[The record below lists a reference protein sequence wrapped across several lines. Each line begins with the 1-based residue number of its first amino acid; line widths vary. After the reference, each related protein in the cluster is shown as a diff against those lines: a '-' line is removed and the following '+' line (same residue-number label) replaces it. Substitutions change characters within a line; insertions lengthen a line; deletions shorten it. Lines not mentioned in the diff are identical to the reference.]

1 MKLKTFYK
9 IYYEHRFRKKS
20 LILKLYIFILL
31 PINYLINKILLQ
43 SKLNLDTFAK
53 KNDNLYD
60 KNFKYLVE
68 YFNSDKGETYL
79 NQYNKPIKQN
89 KSTVEG
95 HCYHTF
101 YEKYFSDRREQIS
114 NILEIGAFKGN
125 ATASFFFYFSNSKI
139 ISGDI
144 FPDLFRYNSNRI
156 SNIYLDNSSEQIIED
171 KILNKKIKFDII
183 IEDAGH
189 YFKDQIISLFM
200 LFKTLNSKGVFV
212 VEELEFPNLREDMN
226 LSKEKPTLRDILNL
240 IIEGKDFS
248 SKYITDEQKRY
259 FLQNYKT
266 IEIFKGRT
274 SEIAFITKK

>member
-1 MKLKTFYK
+1 VKLKTFYK
-9 IYYEHRFRKKS
+9 IYYEHRFKKKS
-20 LILKLYIFILL
+20 IILKLYIFILL

-53 KNDNLYD
+53 KNEDLYD

-68 YFNSDKGETYL
+68 YFNSDKGEKYL

-212 VEELEFPNLREDMN
+212 VEELEFPNFRKDMN
-226 LSKEKPTLRDILNL
+226 LSKEKPTLRDILNF
-240 IIEGKDFS
+240 IIKGKDFS
-248 SKYITDEQKRY
+248 SKYITDEQKKY
-259 FLQNYKT
+259 FIQNYKT

>member
-20 LILKLYIFILL
+20 IILKLYIIVLL

-53 KNDNLYD
+53 KNEDLYD
-60 KNFKYLVE
+60 KNFKYLFE

-79 NQYNKPIKQN
+79 NQYNRPIKQN
-89 KSTVEG
+89 KSPVDG

-101 YEKYFSDRREQIS
+101 YEKYFSKVREQIS

-139 ISGDI
+139 ISADI
-144 FPDLFRYNSNRI
+144 FPDLFRYNSDRI
-156 SNIYLDNSSEQIIED
+156 SNIYLDNSSEKIIED

-212 VEELEFPNLREDMN
+212 VEELEFPNFREDMN
-226 LSKEKPTLRDILNL
+226 LL
-240 IIEGKDFS
+240 
-248 SKYITDEQKRY
+248 
-259 FLQNYKT
+259 
-266 IEIFKGRT
+266 
-274 SEIAFITKK
+274 

>member
-1 MKLKTFYK
+1 VKLKTFYK

-20 LILKLYIFILL
+20 IILKLYIIVLL
-31 PINYLINKILLQ
+31 PINYLINKIVLQ

-53 KNDNLYD
+53 KNEDLYD
-60 KNFKYLVE
+60 KNFKYLFE

-79 NQYNKPIKQN
+79 NQYNRPIKQN
-89 KSTVEG
+89 KSPVEG

-101 YEKYFSDRREQIS
+101 YEKYFSNVREQIS

-139 ISGDI
+139 ISADI
-144 FPDLFRYNSNRI
+144 FPDLFRYNSDRI

-240 IIEGKDFS
+240 IIKGKDFS
-248 SKYITDEQKRY
+248 SRYITDEQKKY

>member
-1 MKLKTFYK
+1 VKLKTFYK

-53 KNDNLYD
+53 KNDDLYD

-240 IIEGKDFS
+240 IIKGKDFS
-248 SKYITDEQKRY
+248 SRYITDEQKKY

>member
-53 KNDNLYD
+53 KNDDLYD

-240 IIEGKDFS
+240 IIKGKDFS
-248 SKYITDEQKRY
+248 SRYITDEQKKY

>member
-1 MKLKTFYK
+1 VKLKTFYK

-20 LILKLYIFILL
+20 IILKLYIIVLL

-53 KNDNLYD
+53 KNEDLYD
-60 KNFKYLVE
+60 KNFKYLFE

-79 NQYNKPIKQN
+79 NQYNRPIKQN
-89 KSTVEG
+89 KSPVEG

-101 YEKYFSDRREQIS
+101 YEKYFSNVREQIS

-139 ISGDI
+139 ISADI
-144 FPDLFRYNSNRI
+144 FPDLFRYNSDRI
-156 SNIYLDNSSEQIIED
+156 SNIYLDNSSEKIIED

-212 VEELEFPNLREDMN
+212 VEELEFPNFREDMN

-240 IIEGKDFS
+240 IIKGKDFS
-248 SKYITDEQKRY
+248 SRYITDEQKKY

>member
-43 SKLNLDTFAK
+43 SKLNLDIFAK
-53 KNDNLYD
+53 KNDDLYD
-60 KNFKYLVE
+60 KNFKYLIE

-125 ATASFFFYFSNSKI
+125 ATASFYFYFSNSKI

-156 SNIYLDNSSEQIIED
+156 SNIYLDNSSEQILED

-212 VEELEFPNLREDMN
+212 VEELEFPNLRKDMN
-226 LSKEKPTLRDILNL
+226 LSEEKPTLRDILNL
-240 IIEGKDFS
+240 IIKRKDFS
-248 SKYITDEQKRY
+248 SKYITDEQKKY
-259 FLQNYKT
+259 FLKNYKT

>member
-1 MKLKTFYK
+1 MHL
-9 IYYEHRFRKKS
+9 R
-20 LILKLYIFILL
+20 
-31 PINYLINKILLQ
+31 
-43 SKLNLDTFAK
+43 
-53 KNDNLYD
+53 
-60 KNFKYLVE
+60 
-68 YFNSDKGETYL
+68 ETPQL
-79 NQYNKPIKQN
+79 
-89 KSTVEG
+89 
-95 HCYHTF
+95 H
-101 YEKYFSDRREQIS
+101 
-114 NILEIGAFKGN
+114 
-125 ATASFFFYFSNSKI
+125 FFFYFSNSKI

-156 SNIYLDNSSEQIIED
+156 SNIYLDNSSDQIIED

-212 VEELEFPNLREDMN
+212 VEELEFPNLRKDMN
-226 LSKEKPTLRDILNL
+226 LSEEKPTLRDILNL
-240 IIEGKDFS
+240 IIKGKDFS
-248 SKYITDEQKRY
+248 SKYITDEQKKY

>member
-1 MKLKTFYK
+1 VKLKTFYK

-20 LILKLYIFILL
+20 IILKLYIIVLL

-53 KNDNLYD
+53 KNEDLYD
-60 KNFKYLVE
+60 KNFKYLFE

-79 NQYNKPIKQN
+79 NQYNRPIKQN
-89 KSTVEG
+89 KSPVEG

-101 YEKYFSDRREQIS
+101 YEKYFSNVREQIS

-139 ISGDI
+139 ISADI
-144 FPDLFRYNSNRI
+144 FPDLFRYNSDRI
-156 SNIYLDNSSEQIIED
+156 SNIYLDNSSEKIIED

-212 VEELEFPNLREDMN
+212 VEELEFPNFREDMN

>member
-20 LILKLYIFILL
+20 IILKLYIIVLL
-31 PINYLINKILLQ
+31 PINYLINKIALQ

-53 KNDNLYD
+53 KNEDLYD
-60 KNFKYLVE
+60 KNFKYLFE

-79 NQYNKPIKQN
+79 NQYNRPIKQN
-89 KSTVEG
+89 KSPVEG

-101 YEKYFSDRREQIS
+101 YEKYFSNVREQIS

-139 ISGDI
+139 ISADI
-144 FPDLFRYNSNRI
+144 FPDLFRYNSDRI
-156 SNIYLDNSSEQIIED
+156 SNIYLDNSSEKIIED

-240 IIEGKDFS
+240 IIKGKDFS
-248 SKYITDEQKRY
+248 SRYITDEQKKY

>member
-1 MKLKTFYK
+1 VKLKTFYK

-53 KNDNLYD
+53 KNDDLYD

-125 ATASFFFYFSNSKI
+125 ATASFFFYFLNSKI

-171 KILNKKIKFDII
+171 KILSKKIKFDII

-240 IIEGKDFS
+240 IIKGKDFS
-248 SKYITDEQKRY
+248 SRYITDEQKKY

>member
-1 MKLKTFYK
+1 VKLKTFYK

-20 LILKLYIFILL
+20 IILKLYIIVLL

-53 KNDNLYD
+53 KNEDLYD
-60 KNFKYLVE
+60 KNFKYLFE

-79 NQYNKPIKQN
+79 NQYNRPIKQN
-89 KSTVEG
+89 KSPVEG

-101 YEKYFSDRREQIS
+101 YEKYFSNVREQIS

-139 ISGDI
+139 ISADI

-212 VEELEFPNLREDMN
+212 VEELEFPNFREDMN

>member
-1 MKLKTFYK
+1 VKLKTFYK

-53 KNDNLYD
+53 KNDDLYD

-95 HCYHTF
+95 HCYHAF

-125 ATASFFFYFSNSKI
+125 ATASFFFYFLNSKI

-240 IIEGKDFS
+240 IIKGKDFS
-248 SKYITDEQKRY
+248 SRYITDEQKKY

>member
-1 MKLKTFYK
+1 VKLKTFYK

-20 LILKLYIFILL
+20 IILKLYIIVLL
-31 PINYLINKILLQ
+31 PINYLINKIALQ

-53 KNDNLYD
+53 KNEDLYD
-60 KNFKYLVE
+60 KNFKYLFE

-79 NQYNKPIKQN
+79 NQYNRPIKQN
-89 KSTVEG
+89 KSPVEG

-101 YEKYFSDRREQIS
+101 YEKYFSNVREQIS

-139 ISGDI
+139 ISADI
-144 FPDLFRYNSNRI
+144 FPDLFRYNSDRI
-156 SNIYLDNSSEQIIED
+156 SNIYLDNSSEKIIED

-212 VEELEFPNLREDMN
+212 VEELEFPNFREDMN

>member
-1 MKLKTFYK
+1 VKLKTFYK

-212 VEELEFPNLREDMN
+212 VEELEFPNFREDMN

>member
-1 MKLKTFYK
+1 VKLKTFYK
-9 IYYEHRFRKKS
+9 IYYEHRCRKKS

-43 SKLNLDTFAK
+43 SKLNLDIFAK
-53 KNDNLYD
+53 KNDDLYD

-248 SKYITDEQKRY
+248 SKYITDEQKKY

>member
-1 MKLKTFYK
+1 VKLKTFYK

-43 SKLNLDTFAK
+43 SKLNLDIFAK
-53 KNDNLYD
+53 KNDDLYY

-144 FPDLFRYNSNRI
+144 FPDLFRYNSDRI
-156 SNIYLDNSSEQIIED
+156 SNIYLDNSSEKIIED

-212 VEELEFPNLREDMN
+212 VEELEFPNFREDMN

-240 IIEGKDFS
+240 IIKGKDFS
-248 SKYITDEQKRY
+248 SRYITDEQKKY

>member
-1 MKLKTFYK
+1 VKLKTFYK
-9 IYYEHRFRKKS
+9 IYYEHRFKKKS
-20 LILKLYIFILL
+20 IILKLYIFILL

-53 KNDNLYD
+53 KNEDLYD

-89 KSTVEG
+89 KIPVEG

-101 YEKYFSDRREQIS
+101 YEKYFSNRREQIS

-125 ATASFFFYFSNSKI
+125 ATASFFFYFSKSKI

-156 SNIYLDNSSEQIIED
+156 SNIYLDNSSEQSIEN
-171 KILNKKIKFDII
+171 KILKKKL
-183 IEDAGH
+183 
-189 YFKDQIISLFM
+189 SL
-200 LFKTLNSKGVFV
+200 
-212 VEELEFPNLREDMN
+212 
-226 LSKEKPTLRDILNL
+226 I
-240 IIEGKDFS
+240 
-248 SKYITDEQKRY
+248 
-259 FLQNYKT
+259 
-266 IEIFKGRT
+266 
-274 SEIAFITKK
+274 

>member
-53 KNDNLYD
+53 KNDDLYD

-212 VEELEFPNLREDMN
+212 VEELEFPNFRKDMN

-240 IIEGKDFS
+240 IIKGKDFS
-248 SKYITDEQKRY
+248 SKYITDEQKKY

>member
-20 LILKLYIFILL
+20 IILKLYIIVLL
-31 PINYLINKILLQ
+31 PINYLINKIALQ

-53 KNDNLYD
+53 KNEDLYD
-60 KNFKYLVE
+60 KNFKYLFE

-79 NQYNKPIKQN
+79 NQYNRPIKQN
-89 KSTVEG
+89 KSPVEG

-212 VEELEFPNLREDMN
+212 VEELEFPNFREDMN

-240 IIEGKDFS
+240 IIKGKDFS
-248 SKYITDEQKRY
+248 SRYITDEQKKY

>member
-240 IIEGKDFS
+240 IIKGKDFS
-248 SKYITDEQKRY
+248 SRYITDEQKKY

>member
-1 MKLKTFYK
+1 VKLKTFYK

-20 LILKLYIFILL
+20 IILKLYIIVLL
-31 PINYLINKILLQ
+31 PINYLINKIALQ

-53 KNDNLYD
+53 KNEDLYD
-60 KNFKYLVE
+60 KNFKYLFE

-79 NQYNKPIKQN
+79 NQYNRPIKQN
-89 KSTVEG
+89 KSPVEG

-101 YEKYFSDRREQIS
+101 YEKYFSNVREQIS

-139 ISGDI
+139 ISADI
-144 FPDLFRYNSNRI
+144 FPDLFRYNSDRI
-156 SNIYLDNSSEQIIED
+156 SNIYLDNSSEKIIED

-212 VEELEFPNLREDMN
+212 VEELEFPNFREDMN

-248 SKYITDEQKRY
+248 SKYITDEQKKY

>member
-1 MKLKTFYK
+1 VKLKTFYK

-20 LILKLYIFILL
+20 IILKLYIIVLL
-31 PINYLINKILLQ
+31 PINYLINKIALQ

-53 KNDNLYD
+53 KNEDLYD
-60 KNFKYLVE
+60 KNFKYLFE

-79 NQYNKPIKQN
+79 NQYNRPIKQN
-89 KSTVEG
+89 KSPVEG

-101 YEKYFSDRREQIS
+101 YEKYFSNVREQIS

-139 ISGDI
+139 ISADI
-144 FPDLFRYNSNRI
+144 FPDLFRYNSDRI
-156 SNIYLDNSSEQIIED
+156 SNIYLDNSSEKIIED

-212 VEELEFPNLREDMN
+212 VEELEFPNFREDMN

-240 IIEGKDFS
+240 IIKGKDFS
-248 SKYITDEQKRY
+248 SRYITDEQKKY

>member
-1 MKLKTFYK
+1 
-9 IYYEHRFRKKS
+9 
-20 LILKLYIFILL
+20 
-31 PINYLINKILLQ
+31 LINKILLQ

-156 SNIYLDNSSEQIIED
+156 SNIYLDNSSEHILEN

-200 LFKTLNSKGVFV
+200 LFKTLNPKGVFV

-240 IIEGKDFS
+240 IIKGKDFS
-248 SKYITDEQKRY
+248 SKYITDEQKKY
-259 FLQNYKT
+259 FLKNYKT

>member
-1 MKLKTFYK
+1 VKLKTFYK

-20 LILKLYIFILL
+20 IILKLYIIVLL
-31 PINYLINKILLQ
+31 PINYLINKIVLQ

-53 KNDNLYD
+53 KNEDLYD
-60 KNFKYLVE
+60 KNFKYLFE

-79 NQYNKPIKQN
+79 NQYNRPIKQN
-89 KSTVEG
+89 KSPVEG

-101 YEKYFSDRREQIS
+101 YEKYFSNVREQIS

-139 ISGDI
+139 ISADI
-144 FPDLFRYNSNRI
+144 FPDLFRYNSDRI

-212 VEELEFPNLREDMN
+212 VEELEFPNFREDMN

>member
-1 MKLKTFYK
+1 LKLNTFYK

-20 LILKLYIFILL
+20 IILKLYIFILL

-43 SKLNLDTFAK
+43 SKLNLDIFAK
-53 KNDNLYD
+53 KNEDFYD

-89 KSTVEG
+89 KSPVEG

-101 YEKYFSDRREQIS
+101 YEKYFSNRREQIS

-200 LFKTLNSKGVFV
+200 LFQTLNSKGVFV
-212 VEELEFPNLREDMN
+212 VEELEFPNLRKDMN
-226 LSKEKPTLRDILNL
+226 LLKEKPTLRDILNL
-240 IIEGKDFS
+240 IIKGKDFS
-248 SKYITDEQKRY
+248 SKYITDEQKKY

>member
-1 MKLKTFYK
+1 VKLKTFYK

-53 KNDNLYD
+53 KNDDLYD

-125 ATASFFFYFSNSKI
+125 ATASFFFYFLNSKI

-240 IIEGKDFS
+240 IIKGKDFS
-248 SKYITDEQKRY
+248 SRYITDEQKKY

>member
-53 KNDNLYD
+53 KNEDLYD

-89 KSTVEG
+89 KSPVEG

-101 YEKYFSDRREQIS
+101 YEKYFSNRREQIS

-189 YFKDQIISLFM
+189 YFKDKIISLFM

-212 VEELEFPNLREDMN
+212 VEELEFPNLRKDMN
-226 LSKEKPTLRDILNL
+226 LSEEKPTLRDILNL
-240 IIEGKDFS
+240 IIKGKDFS

>member
-53 KNDNLYD
+53 KNENLYD

-68 YFNSDKGETYL
+68 YFNSDKGEKYL

-101 YEKYFSDRREQIS
+101 YEKYFSNRREQIS

-125 ATASFFFYFSNSKI
+125 ATASFFFYFSKSKI

-212 VEELEFPNLREDMN
+212 VEELEFPNFRKDMN
-226 LSKEKPTLRDILNL
+226 LSEEKPTLRDILNL
-240 IIEGKDFS
+240 IIKGKDFS
-248 SKYITDEQKRY
+248 SKYITDEQKKY

>member
-1 MKLKTFYK
+1 VKLKTFYK
-9 IYYEHRFRKKS
+9 IYYEHRFRKNS
-20 LILKLYIFILL
+20 IILKLYILILL
-31 PINYLINKILLQ
+31 PINYFINKILLQ
-43 SKLNLDTFAK
+43 SKLNLDTYAK
-53 KNDNLYD
+53 KNKDLYN

-68 YFNSDKGETYL
+68 HFNSDKGERYL
-79 NQYNKPIKQN
+79 NQYQKPVKQN
-89 KSTVEG
+89 TNLVKG

-101 YEKYFSDRREQIS
+101 YEKYFANRRKQIS

-125 ATASFFFYFSNSKI
+125 AAASFFFYFPKSKI

-156 SNIYLDNSSEQIIED
+156 SNIYLDNSIEQILED

-212 VEELEFPNLREDMN
+212 IEELEFPNFREDMN
-226 LSKEKPTLRDILNL
+226 LANEKPSLRDILNL
-240 IIEGKDFS
+240 IIKGNDFS
-248 SKYITDEQKRY
+248 SKYITNEQKKY
-259 FLQNYKT
+259 FLQNYES
-266 IEIFKGRT
+266 IEILKGRT

>member
-1 MKLKTFYK
+1 VKLKTFYK

-20 LILKLYIFILL
+20 IILKLYIIVLL

-53 KNDNLYD
+53 KNEDLYD
-60 KNFKYLVE
+60 KNFKYLFE

-79 NQYNKPIKQN
+79 NQYNRPIKQN
-89 KSTVEG
+89 KSPVEG

-101 YEKYFSDRREQIS
+101 YEKYFSNVREQIS

-139 ISGDI
+139 ISADI
-144 FPDLFRYNSNRI
+144 FPDLFRYNSDRI

-212 VEELEFPNLREDMN
+212 VEELEFPNFREDMN

-248 SKYITDEQKRY
+248 SKYITDEQKKY

>member
-1 MKLKTFYK
+1 VKLKTFYK

-53 KNDNLYD
+53 KNEDLYD
-60 KNFKYLVE
+60 KNFKYLFE

-79 NQYNKPIKQN
+79 NQYNRPIKQN
-89 KSTVEG
+89 KSPVEG

-101 YEKYFSDRREQIS
+101 YEKYFSNVREQIS

-139 ISGDI
+139 ISADI
-144 FPDLFRYNSNRI
+144 FPDLFRYNSDRI

-212 VEELEFPNLREDMN
+212 VEELEFPNFREDMN

>member
-1 MKLKTFYK
+1 VKLKTFYK

-20 LILKLYIFILL
+20 IILKLYIIVLL

-53 KNDNLYD
+53 KNEDLYD
-60 KNFKYLVE
+60 KNFKYLFE

-79 NQYNKPIKQN
+79 NQYNRPIKQN
-89 KSTVEG
+89 KSPVEG

-101 YEKYFSDRREQIS
+101 YEKYFSNVREQIS

-139 ISGDI
+139 ISADI
-144 FPDLFRYNSNRI
+144 FPDLFRYNSDRI

-212 VEELEFPNLREDMN
+212 VEELEFPNFREDMN

>member
-1 MKLKTFYK
+1 VKLKTFYK

-43 SKLNLDTFAK
+43 SKLNLDIFAK
-53 KNDNLYD
+53 KNDDLYD
-60 KNFKYLVE
+60 KNFKYLIE

-79 NQYNKPIKQN
+79 NQYIKPIKQN

-171 KILNKKIKFDII
+171 KILNKKIKFDLI

-212 VEELEFPNLREDMN
+212 IEELEFPNFREDMN
-226 LSKEKPTLRDILNL
+226 LGNEKPSLRDILNL
-240 IIEGKDFS
+240 IIKGNDFS
-248 SKYITDEQKRY
+248 SKYITNEQKKY
-259 FLQNYKT
+259 FLKNYES
-266 IEIFKGRT
+266 IEILNGRT